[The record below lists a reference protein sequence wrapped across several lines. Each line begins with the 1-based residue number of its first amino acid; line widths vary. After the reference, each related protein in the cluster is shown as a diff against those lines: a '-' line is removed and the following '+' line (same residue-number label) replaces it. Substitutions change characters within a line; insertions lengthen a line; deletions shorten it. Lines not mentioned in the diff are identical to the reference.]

1 MKKFKFTVILKHQS
15 AELRGNL
22 DIELFRQKN
31 SKFANHLLDRLS
43 HRLLNNTPRYGY
55 HELSEE
61 QNRIK
66 NESRAIPTDN

>member
-43 HRLLNNTPRYGY
+43 HRLLDNTPRYGY
-55 HELSEE
+55 HELK
-61 QNRIK
+61 RTK
-66 NESRAIPTDN
+66 RKLNESRAIPTDN

>member
-1 MKKFKFTVILKHQS
+1 MKKNKCAKALKLNT
-15 AELRGNL
+15 AELRGYL
-22 DIELFRQKN
+22 DIVLFRQRN

-43 HRLLNNTPRYGY
+43 HRLLDNTPRYGY
-55 HELSEE
+55 HELMEE